1 MVWTWRQTHFL
12 HCFKVLHK
20 LHTLTCFFI
29 DVELMHASV
38 VVEEWTRVI
47 SLFGTTLKRYQSLL
61 YFAALGLP
69 TLAAALQ

>member
-12 HCFKVLHK
+12 HCHKVLHK
-20 LHTLTCFFI
+20 LHTLTGFFI

-38 VVEEWTRVI
+38 VLEEWTGVI
-47 SLFGTTLKRYQSLL
+47 SLFGTTLKLYQSLRQV
-61 YFAALGLP
+61 AALCLP